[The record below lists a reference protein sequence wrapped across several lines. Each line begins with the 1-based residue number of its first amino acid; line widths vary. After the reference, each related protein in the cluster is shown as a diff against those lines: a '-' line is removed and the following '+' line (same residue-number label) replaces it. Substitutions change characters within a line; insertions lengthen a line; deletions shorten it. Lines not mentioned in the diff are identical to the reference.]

1 MEQKSLLLRSKT
13 TQLQQAENSMGNALT
28 QKILITLGFIF
39 AYRVLAYIP
48 VPGVDTSVIASY
60 FTDANNA
67 LGLANMFSGNAIERL
82 SIISLGIMPYIT
94 ASIVMELLAAT
105 FPTLGQMKKE
115 RDGMQKY
122 MQIIRYFTIFITV
135 VQAIGVS
142 MGLQSLTGSSGQS
155 AVMIDPTTFVII
167 ATFSML
173 TGTMLLMWI
182 GEQITQK
189 GIGNGISLIIFAGI
203 VSGLPSAISNTVQ
216 AVNAGEMSFLTIL
229 AILGVMLIT
238 ILAIIYV
245 ELGERRVPISYSRKT
260 IMQNQNKRVMNYIPV
275 KVNLSGVIPPIFA
288 SAILMFP
295 LTMLQS
301 SQNDILVKIADILA
315 PGGVVF
321 NVVTFLLVVFFAFF
335 YASIAFNA
343 KDISDNLKK
352 QGGFIPG
359 VRPGEHTKEFLN
371 DVASKLTVTGATYL
385 AIISTVP
392 FVFIN
397 GMGAS
402 FYFGGT
408 AVLIIVQVALDTMRK
423 VEAQRTMN
431 QYNTLG
437 NVGL

>member
-1 MEQKSLLLRSKT
+1 
-13 TQLQQAENSMGNALT
+13 MGNALT
-28 QKILITLGFIF
+28 QRILITLGFLF

-48 VPGVDTSVIASY
+48 TPGVDLGVIKEFFDS
-60 FTDANNA
+60 NSGNG
-67 LGLANMFSGNAIERL
+67 LGMLNMFSGGAVSRL

-94 ASIVMELLAAT
+94 ASIVMELLSAT
-105 FPTLGQMKKE
+105 FPTLSQMKKE

-142 MGLQSLTGSSGQS
+142 MGLQAMTGRAGES
-155 AVMIDPTTFVII
+155 AVTIDPMTFTIL

-203 VSGLPSAISNTVQ
+203 VSGMPAAISNTIKS
-216 AVNAGEMSFLTIL
+216 VNAGEMSFLSVLAVL
-229 AILGVMLIT
+229 AIILIT
-238 ILAIIYV
+238 ILIIIYV
-245 ELGERRVPISYSRKT
+245 ELGERRIPISYSRKT
-260 IMQNQNKRVMNYIPV
+260 IMQNRNKRVMNYIPV
-275 KVNLSGVIPPIFA
+275 KLNLSGVIPPIFA

-295 LTMLQS
+295 LTLLKTS
-301 SQNDILVKIADILA
+301 TNPIALA
-315 PGGVVF
+315 ISDALTPGGIIF
-321 NVVTFLLVVFFAFF
+321 NIATFILIIFFAFF

-343 KDISDNLKK
+343 KDIADNLKR

-371 DVASKLTVTGATYL
+371 EVASRLTGSGAVYL
-385 AIISTVP
+385 ALIATLPFAMIS
-392 FVFIN
+392 
-397 GMGAS
+397 GLGAS
-402 FYFGGT
+402 FYFGGVS
-408 AVLIIVQVALDTMRK
+408 VLIIVQVALDTMRK

-431 QYNTLG
+431 QYDTLG

>member
-1 MEQKSLLLRSKT
+1 
-13 TQLQQAENSMGNALT
+13 MGNALT
-28 QKILITLGFIF
+28 QRILITLGFLF

-48 VPGVDTSVIASY
+48 TPGVDLGVIKEFFDS
-60 FTDANNA
+60 NSGNG
-67 LGLANMFSGNAIERL
+67 LGMLNMFSGGAVSRL

-94 ASIVMELLAAT
+94 ASIVMELLSAT
-105 FPTLGQMKKE
+105 FPTLSQMKKE

-142 MGLQSLTGSSGQS
+142 MGLQAMTGRAGES
-155 AVMIDPTTFVII
+155 AVTIDPMTFTVL

-203 VSGLPSAISNTVQ
+203 VSRMPAAISNTIKS
-216 AVNAGEMSFLTIL
+216 VNAGEMNFLAVL
-229 AILGVMLIT
+229 AVFAIVLLTVLV
-238 ILAIIYV
+238 IIYV
-245 ELGERRVPISYSRKT
+245 ELGERRIPISYSRKT
-260 IMQNQNKRVMNYIPV
+260 IMQNRNKRVMNYIPV
-275 KVNLSGVIPPIFA
+275 KLNLSGVIPPIFA

-295 LTMLQS
+295 LTLLKTS
-301 SQNDILVKIADILA
+301 TNPIALTISDALT
-315 PGGVVF
+315 PGGIIF
-321 NVVTFLLVVFFAFF
+321 NIATFILIIFFAFF

-343 KDISDNLKK
+343 KDIADNLKR

-371 DVASKLTVTGATYL
+371 EVASRLTGSGAVYL
-385 AIISTVP
+385 ALIATLPFAMIS
-392 FVFIN
+392 
-397 GMGAS
+397 GLGAS
-402 FYFGGT
+402 FYFGGVS
-408 AVLIIVQVALDTMRK
+408 VLIIVQVALDTMRK

-431 QYNTLG
+431 QYDTLG

>member
-1 MEQKSLLLRSKT
+1 MSNT
-13 TQLQQAENSMGNALT
+13 LT
-28 QKILITLGFIF
+28 QKILLTLGFIF

-48 VPGVDTSVIASY
+48 TPGVDLEVIKGFFEGDNAS
-60 FTDANNA
+60 NA
-67 LGLANMFSGNAIERL
+67 LGLANMFSGNAISRM

-105 FPTLGQMKKE
+105 FPALGAMKKE

-142 MGLQSLTGSSGQS
+142 MGLATKG
-155 AVMIDPTTFVII
+155 AVFIDPLIFTVI

-203 VSGLPSAISNTVQ
+203 VSGIPSAISATVR
-216 AVNAGEMSFLTIL
+216 AVNASEMNFLVVLGIL
-229 AILGVMLIT
+229 AIVFIT
-238 ILAIIYV
+238 IFIIIYV

-260 IMQNQNKRVMNYIPV
+260 MMQNQSKRVMNYIPI

-288 SAILMFP
+288 SAVLMFP

-301 SQNDILVKIADILA
+301 SQNTYMQKIADFLA
-315 PGGVVF
+315 PGGIVF
-321 NVVTFLLVVFFAFF
+321 NLATFLLVVFFAFF

-343 KDISDNLKK
+343 KDISDNLKR

-359 VRPGEHTKEFLN
+359 VRPGAHTKDFINEI
-371 DVASKLTVTGATYL
+371 ASRLTMSGSLYL
-385 AIISTVP
+385 ATISTLP
-392 FVFIN
+392 FILIN
-397 GMGAS
+397 AMGAS

-408 AVLIIVQVALDTMRK
+408 AVLIVVQVALDTMRK
-423 VEAQRTMN
+423 VEAQRTMS
-431 QYNTLG
+431 QYDILG